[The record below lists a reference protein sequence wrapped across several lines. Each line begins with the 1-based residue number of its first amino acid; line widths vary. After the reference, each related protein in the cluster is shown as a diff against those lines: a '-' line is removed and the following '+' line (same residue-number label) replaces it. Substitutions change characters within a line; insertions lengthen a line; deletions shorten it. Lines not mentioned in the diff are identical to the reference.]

1 MNFKNFK
8 RLRLK
13 DIWTDE
19 LSGYQYPLVI
29 KSHLHTIL
37 QNSLSY
43 NSYIEKL
50 LRKSNSLSFR
60 YRYYGEDNI
69 PLIRLEPAIYLKAEA
84 ERIQQMIKEDKSK
97 NMEVE

>member
-13 DIWTDE
+13 DIWRNDF
-19 LSGYQYPLVI
+19 SDYQYPLVI
-29 KSHLHTIL
+29 KSHLYTVLH
-37 QNSLSY
+37 NSWSY

-50 LRKSNSLSFR
+50 LSKSNHLSFIFC
-60 YRYYGEDNI
+60 GEDSI
-69 PLIRLEPAIYLKAEA
+69 PPVRSESAIYLRKEA
-84 ERIQQMIKEDKSK
+84 KRIKQMIKEDESK